1 MMKKSEASRTFL
13 LAGGLVKKKA
23 GGGVPKQGKQE
34 KKVRIE
40 KRGAVLRLRSS
51 ENPPQLNK
59 IPKIKKRMLLSVA
72 TAYAT

>member
-13 LAGGLVKKKA
+13 LAGGVLLKSWGRGAEASKK
-23 GGGVPKQGKQE
+23 

-59 IPKIKKRMLLSVA
+59 IHVP
-72 TAYAT
+72 T

>member
-1 MMKKSEASRTFL
+1 MKKSEASRTFL
-13 LAGGLVKKKA
+13 LAGGVLLKSWGRGA
-23 GGGVPKQGKQE
+23 EARQAR

>member
-1 MMKKSEASRTFL
+1 M
-13 LAGGLVKKKA
+13 
-23 GGGVPKQGKQE
+23 PKQARKN
-34 KKVRIE
+34 E
-40 KRGAVLRLRSS
+40 KRGAVLMRSS